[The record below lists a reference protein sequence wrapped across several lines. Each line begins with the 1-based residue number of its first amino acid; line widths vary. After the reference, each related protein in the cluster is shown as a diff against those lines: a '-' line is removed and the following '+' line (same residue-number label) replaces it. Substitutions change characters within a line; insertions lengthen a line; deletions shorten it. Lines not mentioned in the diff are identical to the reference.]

1 MNDHDALEQL
11 APDPVAQADDGA
23 PGTASDALLLWKEL
37 RDYRHRRDAWE
48 CDLYRLVQSHRDLE
62 ARHWQLVLH
71 AIEATAA
78 REERDARSGL
88 LPALGEAGPS
98 YDERMGLFKRS
109 LLDTALA
116 RAGGCRRKAAD
127 LLGLLPST
135 LCEKLKRLGDRRRP
149 H

>member
-88 LPALGEAGPS
+88 LTCSVSCLRPSVRSSSASGIAGARTEAVAPARQRTRDHRVVSSSRCHGFMEDRGP
-98 YDERMGLFKRS
+98 
-109 LLDTALA
+109 
-116 RAGGCRRKAAD
+116 RA
-127 LLGLLPST
+127 
-135 LCEKLKRLGDRRRP
+135 
-149 H
+149 